1 MEDEGQITFTLTILH
16 RVLATVFIDGKETW
30 RKLFTVGSVGELI
43 NSAKTELSQQF
54 HSTEVSRTVTTTG
67 LLTLLEEKAPTILRE
82 HEDTKTLSIS
92 LRKLLVK
99 VTVSDLV
106 EKHGF
111 YPSGTEKLALA
122 KEIVSLFPSLRINVP
137 FGENE
142 GHEHFF
148 DGPSHS
154 GFIEMRLRN
163 IRRKLQQSQRIYNL
177 KRRLPTDQPSLPI
190 TDETVPT
197 EWLTLIKRM
206 RPSPENSSSIKTAI
220 DQTFSYRRRWITIE
234 IANCWSNLQGISQIS
249 GHASL
254 GGH

>member
-43 NSAKTELSQQF
+43 NSAKTELSQQVSIDRILRFDTDFQEFIDIDVNSEVKELDKFQIYYTASITQDPLDGRVESLLF

-99 VTVSDLV
+99 VAVSDLV

-111 YPSGTEKLALA
+111 YPSGSEKLALA

-142 GHEHFF
+142 GH
-148 DGPSHS
+148 
-154 GFIEMRLRN
+154 
-163 IRRKLQQSQRIYNL
+163 
-177 KRRLPTDQPSLPI
+177 LP
-190 TDETVPT
+190 
-197 EWLTLIKRM
+197 
-206 RPSPENSSSIKTAI
+206 
-220 DQTFSYRRRWITIE
+220 
-234 IANCWSNLQGISQIS
+234 
-249 GHASL
+249 
-254 GGH
+254 

>member
-43 NSAKTELSQQF
+43 NSAKTELSQQVSIDRILRFDTDFQEFIDIDVNSEVKELDKFQIYYTASITQDPLDGRF

-99 VTVSDLV
+99 VAVSDLV

-142 GHEHFF
+142 GHEHFLM
-148 DGPSHS
+148 GHH
-154 GFIEMRLRN
+154 
-163 IRRKLQQSQRIYNL
+163 
-177 KRRLPTDQPSLPI
+177 
-190 TDETVPT
+190 TVD
-197 EWLTLIKRM
+197 L
-206 RPSPENSSSIKTAI
+206 
-220 DQTFSYRRRWITIE
+220 
-234 IANCWSNLQGISQIS
+234 
-249 GHASL
+249 
-254 GGH
+254 